1 MSSVR
6 FGYSFPAIRG
16 VQAQRE
22 YFVSMCPMRLLPKIF
37 LFNEEGEMSPELRA
51 QRRLN
56 HSRVPDIAGYIN
68 RNRDSYAFS
77 AITASLDGKVDF
89 APISEDGDARN
100 IGLLRIP
107 MDAKFIIN
115 DGQHRRAAIERAM
128 SETPEIGDES
138 IAVVFFQDPGL
149 KRCQQLFADLNRHA
163 IRPSSSLGILYDHR
177 DGKAKLTKALV
188 GESGIFRDLVELEK
202 STLSARSRRLFTLS
216 AIYHATNDLLQNVG
230 HETAEELVDLAARFW
245 DRVSKHIK
253 EWRLARDGKITA
265 GEVRQDFI
273 HSHATGLQAIARVG
287 NALIMEHPDDW
298 EKRLRPLSKI
308 DWRRSNKAMWE
319 GRALVG
325 GRVSKGQQNVTLATN
340 ALKKV
345 CGIPLSPEEQ
355 RAEDSFE
362 EGR

>member
-1 MSSVR
+1 MSVH

-37 LFNEEGEMSPELRA
+37 LFNEDEMSPELRA

-56 HSRVPDIAGYIN
+56 RSRVPDIAGYIS

-77 AITASLDGKVDF
+77 AITASLDGEVEF
-89 APISEDGDARN
+89 APLSEDGDTRN
-100 IGLLRIP
+100 IGLLRVP
-107 MDAKFIIN
+107 MAAKFIIN
-115 DGQHRRAAIERAM
+115 DGQHRRAAIERALVD
-128 SETPEIGDES
+128 SPEIGDES

-163 IRPSSSLGILYDHR
+163 IRPSTSLGILYDHR
-177 DGKAKLTKALV
+177 DGKAQLTKALV
-188 GESGIFRDLVELEK
+188 GESGVFQNLVELEK
-202 STLSARSRRLFTLS
+202 TTLSARSRRLFTLS
-216 AIYHATNDLLQNVG
+216 AIYHATDDLLHNVG
-230 HETAEELVDLAARFW
+230 GETTAELVGLASRFWNRAAR
-245 DRVSKHIK
+245 HIK
-253 EWRLARDGKITA
+253 EWGLAREGKITA

-273 HSHATGLQAIARVG
+273 HSHATGLQAIARTG
-287 NALIMEHPDDW
+287 NALIMEHPGDW

-308 DWRRSNKAMWE
+308 DWRRSNKTLWE

-325 GRVSKGQQNVTLATN
+325 GRVSKGQQNVTLTAN
-340 ALKKV
+340 ALKRFF
-345 CGIPLSPEEQ
+345 GLPLSPEEQ
-355 RAEDSFE
+355 RAEDSFK